1 MARYLT
7 AIFTVSFL
15 SILYSVGVVDSK
27 ASAPLVV
34 SNAAEGRVAERT
46 GPEKPSY
53 VLPKVFKHGDCSWI
67 PAVALAAGWKS
78 HQMPRLMHIVARESG
93 CCPRRIGGSVVDA
106 NCNFIKMATMSH
118 PSDSGLTQ
126 LNGVHWKPDH
136 AQYAGLL
143 CKRMDICT
151 QEPLLDAFTNLK
163 AAKLLHSVAGW
174 QPWAVPAN

>member
-1 MARYLT
+1 MARYFT
-7 AIFTVSFL
+7 AIFTATFL

-34 SNAAEGRVAERT
+34 SNASEGRVAEEH
-46 GPEKPSY
+46 PF
-53 VLPKVFKHGDCSWI
+53 VLPQVFKHGDCSWV
-67 PAVALAAGWKS
+67 PSVALAAGWKS
-78 HQMPRLMHIVARESG
+78 HQLPRLMHIVARESG

-106 NCNFIKMATMSH
+106 NCKIIKMATLSH

-136 AQYAGLL
+136 AQYAGLI
-143 CKRMDICT
+143 CKQMGICT
-151 QEPLLDAFTNLK
+151 QEPLLDALTNLK